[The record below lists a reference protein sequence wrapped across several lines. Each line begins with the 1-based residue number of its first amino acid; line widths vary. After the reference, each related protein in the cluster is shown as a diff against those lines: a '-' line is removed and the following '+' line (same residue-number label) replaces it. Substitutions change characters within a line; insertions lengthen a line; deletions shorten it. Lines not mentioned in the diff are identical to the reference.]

1 MSWANK
7 ATHDYNVSLGNVLR
21 VELVRLL
28 RYIAASDRSDTVSK
42 RDDMLL
48 NYSTI
53 IYLELIQLCFY

>member
-28 RYIAASDRSDTVSK
+28 RYIAASD
-42 RDDMLL
+42 
-48 NYSTI
+48 
-53 IYLELIQLCFY
+53 LILSVREMICY